1 MRHPMIMKNSTKK
14 RFGIARV
21 LSKQGLASRTQAA
34 QWVRDGR
41 VRVNGRLVSDP
52 EAPFVQ
58 GEDVFVVDGLEKS
71 PANFYY
77 LMLNKPRGL
86 LTTTQDEKGRDTV
99 YRCLDDVNL
108 PWLAPVGRLDKASE
122 GLLLFTNDSMWA
134 AKISSPES
142 MLEKIY
148 HVQINRSPSG
158 EELKQML
165 TGVMIENSLHAMKA
179 VFVLRVGQKN
189 AWLEVVLDEGKNRQI
204 RKILSAL
211 NIDVLRLIRVQVGDL
226 KLGELAKGRWR
237 FLDADE
243 IKRLV

>member
-1 MRHPMIMKNSTKK
+1 MIMKNSTQK

-34 QWVRDGR
+34 QWVVEGR
-41 VRVNGRLVSDP
+41 VRVNGRLVRDP

-58 GEDVFVVDGLEKS
+58 GEDVFVVEGLQKPQAS
-71 PANFYY
+71 FHY
-77 LMLNKPRGL
+77 LVLNKPRGL
-86 LTTTQDEKGRDTV
+86 LTTARDEKGRDTV
-99 YRCLDDVNL
+99 YRCFDGANL

-122 GLLLFTNDSMWA
+122 GLLLFSNDSMWA

-148 HVQINRSPSG
+148 HVQINRVPND
-158 EELKQML
+158 EDLKRMQN
-165 TGVMIENSLHAMKA
+165 GVMIENSLHAMKA
-179 VFVLRVGQKN
+179 VSVLRVGEKN

-204 RKILSAL
+204 RKILSACD
-211 NIDVLRLIRVQVGDL
+211 IDVLRLIRVQVGDL
-226 KLGELAKGRWR
+226 KLGELAKGQWR

-243 IKRLV
+243 IKALV